1 LPLGSEAVVTNLETG
16 KSVAVTINDRGPYVK
31 GRKIDLSR
39 AAAQQIG
46 MTKEGVAQVKIESR
60 PRRKPT
66 KKVAR
71 RRTKS
76 HVTPVATRTDMPT
89 LSPQ

>member
-1 LPLGSEAVVTNLETG
+1 
-16 KSVAVTINDRGPYVK
+16 
-31 GRKIDLSR
+31 
-39 AAAQQIG
+39 
-46 MTKEGVAQVKIESR
+46 VAQVKIESR

-76 HVTPVATRTDMPT
+76 RATPVATRTDMPT
-89 LSPQ
+89 LPPQ